1 MVFKDQS
8 IEKDAALKPSKN
20 QKIVCWIVFEK
31 SKCALDNS
39 KINKQKPN
47 LNPLEV
53 LQQSA
58 DIKKIISKY
67 FSLK

>member
-1 MVFKDQS
+1 MLGLVFKDQS

-47 LNPLEV
+47 FNPLEV
-53 LQQSA
+53 L
-58 DIKKIISKY
+58 
-67 FSLK
+67 